1 MKAVLWG
8 LVLTALTYG
17 AGYYRGYTSGVVDDN
32 EQKLQRMFD
41 ESEAVIG
48 EMRDLS
54 ADARAVL
61 AEARKTEQA
70 RNTEGEQRRE
80 KIIEGMR
87 DDSCAGALAPAAVTD
102 GLLRK
107 SQSANAADSR
117 ADTGKPHK

>member
-1 MKAVLWG
+1 MKTAFWF
-8 LVLTALTYG
+8 LVLTAATYVS
-17 AGYYRGYTSGVVDDN
+17 GYYRGYTGAVADDN

-80 KIIEGMR
+80 KITEGMR
-87 DDSCAGALAPAAVTD
+87 DDSCAGALAPAAVAD

-107 SQSANAADSR
+107 NHSANAADSR

>member
-1 MKAVLWG
+1 MKSTLWI
-8 LVLTALTYG
+8 LVLTALVYG
-17 AGYYRGYTSGVVDDN
+17 YGYYRGYTGGVADDN

-61 AEARKTEQA
+61 AEAKKSEQA
-70 RNTEGEQRRE
+70 RNADGEQRRE
-80 KIIEGMR
+80 KITKGMR
-87 DDSCAGALAPAAVTD
+87 DDSCAGAVAPVAVSD

-107 SQSANAADSR
+107 NQSSNAADSR
-117 ADTGKPHK
+117 TDTGKPDR

>member
-1 MKAVLWG
+1 MKSILWG
-8 LVLTALTYG
+8 LVLAVV
-17 AGYYRGYTSGVVDDN
+17 AHVSGYYQGYKSGVADDN

-54 ADARAVL
+54 ADVRAVL

-80 KIIEGMR
+80 KITEGMR

>member
-1 MKAVLWG
+1 MKSILWG

-17 AGYYRGYTSGVVDDN
+17 AGYYRGYTSSVADDN

-61 AEARKTEQA
+61 AEAKKANQTRNQAGEERRKNIT
-70 RNTEGEQRRE
+70 
-80 KIIEGMR
+80 EGMR
-87 DDSCAGALAPAAVTD
+87 DDSCASALAPVAVSD

-107 SQSANAADSR
+107 NKSSNAADSR
-117 ADTGKPHK
+117 ADTGKPDR

>member
-1 MKAVLWG
+1 MKTALWF
-8 LVLTALTYG
+8 LVLTAATYVS
-17 AGYYRGYTSGVVDDN
+17 GYYRGYTSAVADDN

-61 AEARKTEQA
+61 AEARKIEQA
-70 RNTEGEQRRE
+70 RNRDGEERRE
-80 KIIEGMR
+80 KITEGMR
-87 DDSCAGALAPAAVTD
+87 DDSCAGALAPAAVAD

>member
-87 DDSCAGALAPAAVTD
+87 DDSCAGALAPAAVAD

-107 SQSANAADSR
+107 SQSANAVDSR
-117 ADTGKPHK
+117 AATGKPDR